1 LKAISFFVFSKK
13 VLPAFLGVNLVT
25 FYITITYAVFRLF
38 RSTFVPVV
46 SSIFITDA
54 PDPDDLLKICEIIHL
69 YRMKEMFV
77 EEEELYFLLIDIMR
91 SPMVFKSLTGEYKNS
106 TYTKKLKISL

>member
-1 LKAISFFVFSKK
+1 MFSKK

-25 FYITITYAVFRLF
+25 FYITITYAIFRLF

-54 PDPDDLLKICEIIHL
+54 PNPDDLLQICEIIHL

-77 EEEELYFLLIDIMR
+77 EEEELYFLLVDIMR
-91 SPMVFKSLTGEYKNS
+91 SPMVFKSITGEYKKS
-106 TYTKKLKISL
+106 KQT

>member
-1 LKAISFFVFSKK
+1 MFSKK

-25 FYITITYAVFRLF
+25 FYITITYAIFRLF

-54 PDPDDLLKICEIIHL
+54 PNPDDLLQICEIIHL

-91 SPMVFKSLTGEYKNS
+91 SPEVFKSITGEYKKS
-106 TYTKKLKISL
+106 K